1 MFHGLPPINDLFDE
15 AVTNELN
22 TSFQQ
27 IQEKIE
33 DMKVPKLKYK
43 FEVNDVAVYSSYPEL
58 VQVTNRSFKVGRELI
73 IDFDMMLTDDLIVPL
88 ADTYKV
94 ANISE
99 AIDRYYGTV
108 CTATGNIM
116 YQFAILNSDIVIS
129 GSSES
134 INGTTFHK
142 DLVYHFYGNMILA
155 N

>member
-27 IQEKIE
+27 IQEKID
-33 DMKVPKLKYK
+33 DMDVPKLKYK
-43 FEVNDVAVYSSYPEL
+43 FAVNDVAVYSAIPTT
-58 VQVTNRSFKVGRELI
+58 VQITNRSFKIGRELI
-73 IDFDMMLTDDLIVPL
+73 IDFDMLLTSDIVVPL
-88 ADTYKV
+88 ADTTKV

-99 AIDRYYGTV
+99 NIEKYYGTV
-108 CTATGNIM
+108 CTSTGNNV
-116 YQFAILNSDIVIS
+116 YQFAILNGDIVLA

-142 DLVYHFYGNMILA
+142 DLTYHFYGNLIIS
-155 N
+155 